1 MKKWMI
7 SMAGAGALTTAC
19 AQAPQEPV
27 ERLDRAL
34 PSDDVNQVDDNE
46 IETPSLLGDGF
57 IEALGGRLDGA
68 IGPATGL
75 ASNAESVSFYDDGFY
90 TQANVIAQGSGGA
103 GMAIFSLNGSVRALD
118 EGGGVRTCQ
127 DDFYDPNSDVNNG
140 GVFASV
146 TGCATSG
153 DMDNGWEYDMP
164 ADCTDVQLEEP
175 LEGAPEDAV
184 ATLTVLAHWSEA
196 TNGYERTVKATIH
209 LTER

>member
-1 MKKWMI
+1 MKMWMV
-7 SMAGAGALTTAC
+7 SMAGAAALTTAC
-19 AQAPQEPV
+19 GQAPQEPV
-27 ERLDRAL
+27 QRLDRTQ
-34 PSDDVNQVDDNE
+34 PTEDVQVDNNE
-46 IETPSLLGDGF
+46 IDTPALLGDGF
-57 IEALGGRLDGA
+57 LEALGGRLDGA

-90 TQANVIAQGSGGA
+90 TQANVVAQGSGGA

-127 DDFYDPNSDVNNG
+127 DDFYDPDSDVNNG

-146 TGCATSG
+146 TGCANSG
-153 DMDNGWEYDMP
+153 DVDDGWGYDMP

-175 LEGAPEDAV
+175 LEGAPEDTV

>member
-1 MKKWMI
+1 MKWMVA
-7 SMAGAGALTTAC
+7 MAGAAALTTAC

-27 ERLDRAL
+27 DRLDRTRT
-34 PSDDVNQVDDNE
+34 SEDVQVNNPGDELD
-46 IETPSLLGDGF
+46 SLTLFGDGF
-57 IEALGGRLDGA
+57 IEAVGARLDGA

-75 ASNAESVSFYDDGFY
+75 NSNAESVSFYDDGFY

-118 EGGGVRTCQ
+118 EAGGVRTCQ
-127 DDFYDPNSDVNNG
+127 NDFYDPNSDVNNG

-146 TGCATSG
+146 TGCANSG
-153 DMDNGWEYDMP
+153 DVDDGWAYDMP
-164 ADCTDVQLEEP
+164 ADCTDVSIDEP
-175 LEGAPEDAV
+175 LEGAPEGAI
-184 ATLTVLAHWSEA
+184 ATLSVLAHWSEA

>member
-1 MKKWMI
+1 MKWMVA
-7 SMAGAGALTTAC
+7 MAGAAALTTAC

-27 ERLDRAL
+27 ERLDRNL
-34 PSDDVNQVDDNE
+34 PGDEVQLDNDNVD
-46 IETPSLLGDGF
+46 TPLLGEGF

-75 ASNAESVSFYDDGFY
+75 ASDASSVTFYDDGFY
-90 TQANVIAQGSGGA
+90 TQANVIAEGSGGA

-153 DMDNGWEYDMP
+153 DMNSGWEYDMP
-164 ADCTDVQLEEP
+164 ADCTDVSLEEP

-184 ATLTVLAHWSEA
+184 ATLSVLAHWSEE